1 MHSLARRIPLIIA
14 LVATSPAIAA
24 DMAARPYTKA
34 PPKPVYDWSGFY
46 LGVNGGW
53 GSAQSCWDLVGTLVL
68 QIPPV
73 SEGCHSGSGGVVGGQ
88 IGYNFQMGSFVF
100 GLDAQ
105 WDWARLTGSNIPAPF
120 PLTFNRTTVNSV
132 GLLDLRAGYAWNN
145 VLAYIKGG
153 AAAAQ
158 NHFDFGLNVDG
169 VPLAATS
176 STRWGGNIG
185 AGLEYGFAPQWSVA
199 VEYNHLFLGRRNES
213 FGPNLLSNTGVVESI
228 RQDADMVTARLNY
241 RFGGSRY

>member
-1 MHSLARRIPLIIA
+1 MFPVRDNLTSKEIPYVTYT
-14 LVATSPAIAA
+14 LVALNVAIYFW
-24 DMAARPYTKA
+24 DR
-34 PPKPVYDWSGFY
+34 
-46 LGVNGGW
+46 NGYPFG
-53 GSAQSCWDLVGTLVL
+53 
-68 QIPPV
+68 P
-73 SEGCHSGSGGVVGGQ
+73 GVV
-88 IGYNFQMGSFVF
+88 FS
-100 GLDAQ
+100 
-105 WDWARLTGSNIPAPF
+105 
-120 PLTFNRTTVNSV
+120 
-132 GLLDLRAGYAWNN
+132 DLAMRPNDVVQA
-145 VLAYIKGG
+145 IKGG